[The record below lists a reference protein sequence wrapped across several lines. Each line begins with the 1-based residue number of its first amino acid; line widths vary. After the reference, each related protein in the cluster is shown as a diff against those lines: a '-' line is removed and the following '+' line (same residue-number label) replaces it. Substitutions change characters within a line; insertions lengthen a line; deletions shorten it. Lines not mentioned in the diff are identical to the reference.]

1 MVSDEQLLLAARD
14 GDGEAFAQFY
24 RRHVSAIA
32 AYLRRRVASPEL
44 AFDLTAETFA
54 AAVTALSG
62 FRPDRGS
69 ARGWL
74 FAIAANE
81 LRQAWRH
88 QQVADRARRRL
99 ALEPVVLD
107 DEAAE
112 YIEALCDE
120 APLTEALAALSE
132 DERRAIE
139 ARVLDERDYPDI
151 ARELCCSPA
160 VVRKRVSRGLHKLR
174 ETVEE
179 QP

>member
-1 MVSDEQLLLAARD
+1 MASDEELLLAARD
-14 GDGEAFAQFY
+14 GDGEAFSRFY
-24 RRHVSAIA
+24 RRHVPAVT
-32 AYLRRRVASPEL
+32 AYLRKRVASPDL

-54 AAVTALSG
+54 AAVAGLSG

-88 QQVADRARRRL
+88 QQVADRARRQL
-99 ALEPVVLD
+99 ALDPVVLD
-107 DEAAE
+107 DAAAA
-112 YIEALCDE
+112 YIEALCAE
-120 APLTEALAALSE
+120 APLTEALAALTD

-139 ARVLDERDYPDI
+139 ARVIDERGYDEI
-151 ARELCCSPA
+151 ARELRCSPA

-174 ETVEE
+174 ETAEE
-179 QP
+179 QS